1 MDDEKLERNYDL
13 QARRFFKQL
22 ERSDEMGWRKY
33 FLLRLF
39 TLVLFNVIIM
49 GVLALLIP
57 NPVIRYLANVVNVAV
72 LFMVS
77 GLIKKKRGGKTIN
90 DARDLTRLIIRVF
103 LQAGMP
109 FLIAILS
116 LLVGNDVVVY
126 CGGEPVIRLMDLAM
140 QLLLYGFA
148 YGMMFAVMYALT
160 SD

>member
-1 MDDEKLERNYDL
+1 
-13 QARRFFKQL
+13 
-22 ERSDEMGWRKY
+22 
-33 FLLRLF
+33 
-39 TLVLFNVIIM
+39 
-49 GVLALLIP
+49 
-57 NPVIRYLANVVNVAV
+57 
-72 LFMVS
+72 
-77 GLIKKKRGGKTIN
+77 
-90 DARDLTRLIIRVF
+90 RDLTRLIIRVF